1 MMRIR
6 DFPMHCVVIA
16 AFVML
21 FSWSTSLY
29 LVWPETTV
37 LIFNEMFNYEDR
49 QKKQDRENSNVKMN
63 WKSYSLQE
71 LFVIIAPC
79 TLYGATFVGG
89 FVFLLKPRRI
99 FTVFTLVRQLGFEHT
114 YLYAACTGLDIFLL
128 IFPTSVSAVGIFF
141 QVLFFLRVF
150 SLVEEKTQSLLN
162 PGSVSFDISE
172 RIASGLKLCRRLQL
186 EIQLFNHNFAYVCF
200 SYKIYGITSSILYWF
215 AAFKF
220 HSKYPVEG
228 AAYFI
233 LGLDFVILFVLMYDK
248 AFE

>member
-1 MMRIR
+1 MLKLREVDRNTGKIQVQTQRWRKFLFYFHYAYSILQILFYIATWILQLVYPKMMRVR

-37 LIFNEMFNYEDR
+37 LIFNEMFSYEDR
-49 QKKQDRENSNVKMN
+49 QKKQNREYSKDKMN

-89 FVFLLKPRRI
+89 FVFLLKPKRI
-99 FTVFTLVRQLGFEHT
+99 FTLFTLVQKLGFEHK
-114 YLYAACTGLDIFLL
+114 YLYAASTGVDIFLL
-128 IFPTSVSAVGIFF
+128 SFPTSVSAVGIFF

-150 SLVEEKTQSLLN
+150 SLVEEKIQN
-162 PGSVSFDISE
+162 
-172 RIASGLKLCRRLQL
+172 L
-186 EIQLFNHNFAYVCF
+186 E
-200 SYKIYGITSSILYWF
+200 
-215 AAFKF
+215 
-220 HSKYPVEG
+220 
-228 AAYFI
+228 
-233 LGLDFVILFVLMYDK
+233 
-248 AFE
+248 